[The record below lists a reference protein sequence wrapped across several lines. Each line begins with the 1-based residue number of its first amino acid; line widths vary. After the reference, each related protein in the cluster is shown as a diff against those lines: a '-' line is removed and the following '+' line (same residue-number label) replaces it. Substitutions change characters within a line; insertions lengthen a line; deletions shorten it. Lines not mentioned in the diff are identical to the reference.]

1 VALLAEGGDP
11 YEQAIAEM
19 GEFFPVGDRPR
30 PKGMRKMADKDC
42 YSNASH
48 RIDTHGLVYGE
59 GFAVSSSGFI
69 VHHAWNLDADGVV
82 VERWE
87 VGHAYFGVRRNSVSH
102 ARKWWSATGSGRERS
117 SDSTG
122 PIGGTRTETTTM
134 PTNAYPR
141 AYGRK
146 PERREY
152 LSRRHRA
159 RRFSPG
165 EEV

>member
-30 PKGMRKMADKDC
+30 PKGMRMADTNC

-102 ARKWWSATGSGRERS
+102 AKEVVERNWF
-117 SDSTG
+117 G
-122 PIGGTRTETTTM
+122 PGEVERQYWADWRDKNRDHY
-134 PTNAYPR
+134 NAYPR